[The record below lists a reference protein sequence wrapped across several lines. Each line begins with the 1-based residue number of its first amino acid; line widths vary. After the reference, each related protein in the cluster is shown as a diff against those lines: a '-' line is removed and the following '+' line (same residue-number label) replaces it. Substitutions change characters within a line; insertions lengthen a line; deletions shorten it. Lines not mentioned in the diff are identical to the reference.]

1 MKNGNLDNEARI
13 SPICFDFF
21 ARFRSIGFKLIIKP
35 AIYFVFLSRSI
46 YHGCFDLDHGCFVP
60 EPIGDGKRQRF
71 GSGLHIYQLV
81 CTYVWIIS
89 RQGPWLSGSL
99 RRLTAKCVK
108 TRQGWIPG
116 FIILYRVQRLPA
128 AKLAQQAAYFPPNA
142 GLPCRAWRG

>member
-46 YHGCFDLDHGCFVP
+46 YLGRFDLDHGCFVP

-71 GSGLHIYQLV
+71 SSYLSTGMYI
-81 CTYVWIIS
+81 WITS
-89 RQGPWLSGSL
+89 RQGPLAV
-99 RRLTAKCVK
+99 R
-108 TRQGWIPG
+108 IPAPVDG
-116 FIILYRVQRLPA
+116 KMCQ
-128 AKLAQQAAYFPPNA
+128 NST
-142 GLPCRAWRG
+142 GLDPWFH